1 MFNATTF
8 DTGRGIDNMIV
19 FDQNGIF
26 SSTFP
31 YNGNPANNGDTP
43 AWALSWLGSGLYQGG
58 YITDFLAFDA
68 KCLGATFHEG
78 QNHAVTQV
86 DGKDNRPPPIVLTT
100 ASREHPERT

>member
-43 AWALSWLGSGLYQGG
+43 PGRCHGWAVASIRLATLQTSLLSTRS
-58 YITDFLAFDA
+58 ASA
-68 KCLGATFHEG
+68 
-78 QNHAVTQV
+78 
-86 DGKDNRPPPIVLTT
+86 RPSMK
-100 ASREHPERT
+100 ARTMQ